1 MTILDI
7 RVLLVWS
14 IVSIVVA
21 PCFLVTV
28 DAQETR
34 PWGIERVHAQCVWDK
49 NNDTAVDEGAN
60 AGQYTGSNENVTVA
74 IIDTGVNS
82 SHPDLQDN
90 IIGGRR
96 FYQEESSHI
105 VHDDADYGDVDGHG
119 TAVAGIV
126 AAVDNDDGV
135 IGTAPRVQIFIMKL
149 YKQSQYEAAAA
160 INYAVEHNCKIIS
173 ISFGWPTNITE
184 LFFACQNAY
193 NNNVFIVAAA
203 GNDNKTNDID
213 YPAKYDNY
221 VLAVGATNQNDSRW
235 TNPEIGYG
243 SDMGP
248 ELNLMAPGEGINTT
262 ALDGGYGNFDMTS
275 AATPHVAG
283 VVALMWA
290 GRVDDDWDGL
300 NLGEWNVC
308 ELYSKLVNKTLDLGQ
323 PGRDDEFGEGLV
335 NAWRAC
341 QVPEGDLDDSF
352 NVDLFDIVIVARAF
366 GSQPNE
372 SEWNPL
378 ANINIDEYIDIF
390 DIVIVAANFGKVDQP

>member
-1 MTILDI
+1 
-7 RVLLVWS
+7 
-14 IVSIVVA
+14 
-21 PCFLVTV
+21 
-28 DAQETR
+28 
-34 PWGIERVHAQCVWDK
+34 
-49 NNDTAVDEGAN
+49 
-60 AGQYTGSNENVTVA
+60 
-74 IIDTGVNS
+74 
-82 SHPDLQDN
+82 
-90 IIGGRR
+90 
-96 FYQEESSHI
+96 
-105 VHDDADYGDVDGHG
+105 
-119 TAVAGIV
+119 
-126 AAVDNDDGV
+126 
-135 IGTAPRVQIFIMKL
+135 
-149 YKQSQYEAAAA
+149 
-160 INYAVEHNCKIIS
+160 
-173 ISFGWPTNITE
+173 
-184 LFFACQNAY
+184 
-193 NNNVFIVAAA
+193 
-203 GNDNKTNDID
+203 
-213 YPAKYDNY
+213 
-221 VLAVGATNQNDSRW
+221 
-235 TNPEIGYG
+235 
-243 SDMGP
+243 
-248 ELNLMAPGEGINTT
+248 MAPGEGINTT